1 MRVEI
6 FVKDLRSLLAEV
18 PTFSPK
24 VIGMKGYV
32 VLCGCACACFLIKPN
47 NNNNRKYKKICTPK
61 KIILIKTQCLYVCI
75 LRVATVMVRPV
86 LETERLEIWHSV
98 GNFFRD
104 EHKLVPFHSC

>member
-47 NNNNRKYKKICTPK
+47 NNNRIIGRIRKYAHPK
-61 KIILIKTQCLYVCI
+61 K
-75 LRVATVMVRPV
+75 
-86 LETERLEIWHSV
+86 
-98 GNFFRD
+98 
-104 EHKLVPFHSC
+104 